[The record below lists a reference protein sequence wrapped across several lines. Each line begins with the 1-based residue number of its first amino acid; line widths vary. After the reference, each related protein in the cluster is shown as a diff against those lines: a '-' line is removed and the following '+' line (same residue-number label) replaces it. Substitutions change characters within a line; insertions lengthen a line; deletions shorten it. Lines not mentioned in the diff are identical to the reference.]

1 MELPK
6 RIFIVFAALC
16 ILATS
21 ASFIKVHGEEGP
33 SVTTLAILPFDNNSV
48 TDSEQYTPLTNGLP
62 AMLITD
68 LNREQNLL
76 KVIERDKIRSIL
88 EEIDFNRTGS
98 VDRETMIRA
107 GKLLGAQS
115 IAFGSFMVMGDMVR
129 IDARLVKTETGEVLM
144 AESATGSAKQFL
156 DLEKDLVRKIAQ
168 NLGVALKA
176 DQAGEEGKTGSDI
189 QAALLYSKALDAMD
203 KGDIEVGRNLFT
215 QCIKA
220 DPSYRERISGIKGF
234 QP

>member
-1 MELPK
+1 MVM
-6 RIFIVFAALC
+6 FFAALC
-16 ILATS
+16 ILSPFGNFITAYGQ
-21 ASFIKVHGEEGP
+21 AS
-33 SVTTLAILPFDNNSV
+33 SVSTLAILPFDNNSV
-48 TDSEQYTPLTNGLP
+48 TDPERYTPLTNGLP

-68 LNREQNLL
+68 MNREQNLL

-88 EEIDFNRTGS
+88 EEIEFNQTGL

-144 AESATGSAKQFL
+144 AESTSGSAKRFL

-168 NLGVALKA
+168 NLGIALETVQTGGK
-176 DQAGEEGKTGSDI
+176 EKTGSDI
-189 QAALLYSKALDAMD
+189 QAALLYSKGLEAMD
-203 KGDIEVGRNLFT
+203 KGDNDEGRKFFN

-234 QP
+234 QQ